1 MQVWQLSY
9 SLSKLSYV
17 MIFWMPKSWRTHYFW
32 FNCLLLPILA
42 QRIFRITLVSEKL
55 STSRLFI
62 VQLRHLHSQ
71 TFSEIFLGLRNCIN
85 SIITEI
91 RNAQQSLKRIENF
104 WFEWWSWNNFQL
116 SPQFFTQKANYW
128 VSIWI
133 LIPTAQHLDRFATLV
148 MELNLKTFNRNRLT
162 IAIHYVK
169 TSSFPNGV

>member
-1 MQVWQLSY
+1 
-9 SLSKLSYV
+9 
-17 MIFWMPKSWRTHYFW
+17 MPKSWRTHYFR

-42 QRIFRITLVSEKL
+42 QQILLINLVSEKI

-62 VQLRHLHSQ
+62 VQLWHIYSQ
-71 TFSEIFLGLRNCIN
+71 TFSDIFLGLRNCIN
-85 SIITEI
+85 LIITEI
-91 RNAQQSLKRIENF
+91 RNDQQSLKRIKDF
-104 WFEWWSWNNFQL
+104 SFEWWSWNNFQL

-133 LIPTAQHLDRFATLV
+133 PIPTAQHLDRFATLV